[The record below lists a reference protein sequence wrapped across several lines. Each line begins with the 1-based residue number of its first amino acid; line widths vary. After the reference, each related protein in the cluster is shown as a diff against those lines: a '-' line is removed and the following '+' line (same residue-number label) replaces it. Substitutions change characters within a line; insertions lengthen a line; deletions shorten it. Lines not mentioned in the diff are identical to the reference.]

1 MPSSAMMNGPA
12 GTMPSS
18 DAGARPAF
26 PQLALVPRPAATDRA
41 LRPRLA
47 LPAKP
52 PVRIRLITP
61 D

>member
-41 LRPRLA
+41 PRPRL
-47 LPAKP
+47 
-52 PVRIRLITP
+52 
-61 D
+61 